1 MYCYEDLHFNEEKKI
16 SVVNKKNPLIFYK
29 NIKLDNSYNY
39 KKYFINKYNY
49 KIKIKQLNEN
59 IKKQWFVD
67 FIWFLSMMEE
77 IIWLNDGLN
86 ERMSNQKWVRKPE
99 MSYIMKWRVMEVAT
113 WREEER
119 KGMNTRIFHNL
130 FGFLYRIIEFY
141 SKLCWKHI
149 HYGFILNMV
158 YSNHE
163 YIHY

>member
-1 MYCYEDLHFNEEKKI
+1 MKIYISMRRRKSVWWIRKTHWFFIKILNWTTLTTIKSILSTNIIIRLRLNNLMKI
-16 SVVNKKNPLIFYK
+16 SRNN
-29 NIKLDNSYNY
+29 D
-39 KKYFINKYNY
+39 
-49 KIKIKQLNEN
+49 
-59 IKKQWFVD
+59 FVD

-86 ERMSNQKWVRKPE
+86 ERMSNQKWVRKSE

-130 FGFLYRIIEFY
+130 FCFLYRIIEFY